1 MKTTWI
7 LAGLLIAGLNQEITD
22 PRGQRDSTDL
32 LLTQQVINTLFSET
46 TPDFNDMYM
55 IRSEDKVR
63 QIRVYC
69 NPTSCYKV
77 RNFRMHS

>member
-1 MKTTWI
+1 MQATWI
-7 LAGLLIAGLNQEITD
+7 IAGLLMAG
-22 PRGQRDSTDL
+22 
-32 LLTQQVINTLFSET
+32 LTQQTAYTDNAREYSAPLLAQQVTNTLFSET

-69 NPTSCYKV
+69 NPTSCYKF

>member
-1 MKTTWI
+1 MKITWI
-7 LAGLLIAGLNQEITD
+7 IAAAFLMAVSQSSVTAVVADTSSGLQLA
-22 PRGQRDSTDL
+22 
-32 LLTQQVINTLFSET
+32 QQVTNTLFSEA

-69 NPTSCYKV
+69 NPSSCYKL
-77 RNFRMHS
+77 RNFQMHS

>member
-1 MKTTWI
+1 MHATWI
-7 LAGLLIAGLNQEITD
+7 IAGLLMAG
-22 PRGQRDSTDL
+22 
-32 LLTQQVINTLFSET
+32 LTQQIAYTDNAREYSAPLLAQQVTNTLFSET